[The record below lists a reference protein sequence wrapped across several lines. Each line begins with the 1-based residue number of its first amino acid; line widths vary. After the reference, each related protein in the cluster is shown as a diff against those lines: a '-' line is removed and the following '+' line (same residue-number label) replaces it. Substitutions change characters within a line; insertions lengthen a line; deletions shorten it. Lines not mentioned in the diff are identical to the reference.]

1 MHRNLP
7 TGDIILIARADAPRN
22 PWMIGKVIKTFPY
35 KSGIARSVHTQTSTY
50 LQILLRP
57 VTKLFAQ
64 HVNKNSLSYQRIYSQ
79 YVHILPFS
87 GQGWAACRSVLEQ
100 DTEPRI
106 AHHLSREHP
115 ALALRQGWDWLQQQ
129 HPATPWKGMSGYGQ
143 WHDTYSHYKQKIR

>member
-1 MHRNLP
+1 METGTLHFRFILEKQSKEYPPALKERQKCIETERNLP
-7 TGDIILIARADAPRN
+7 TGDIILIARAKAPRN

-57 VTKLFAQ
+57 VTKVFAQ

-87 GQGWAACRSVLEQ
+87 GQG
-100 DTEPRI
+100 
-106 AHHLSREHP
+106 
-115 ALALRQGWDWLQQQ
+115 
-129 HPATPWKGMSGYGQ
+129 
-143 WHDTYSHYKQKIR
+143 